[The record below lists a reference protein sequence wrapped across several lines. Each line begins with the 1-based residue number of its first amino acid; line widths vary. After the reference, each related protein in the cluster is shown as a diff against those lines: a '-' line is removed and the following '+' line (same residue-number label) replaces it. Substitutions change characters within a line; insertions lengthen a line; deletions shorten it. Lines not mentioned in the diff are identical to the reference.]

1 MDADFILIRRM
12 KKGDDASFDMFVRK
26 YYEDILKYCR
36 YHCMDEKYAEDLT
49 QETFIRFFNNLSEY
63 QHRDKAKNYL
73 YTIAGNLCCNY
84 LKRKKEALFEDEQ
97 ITERE
102 LTVESPEVAIVNDIA
117 IKTALEQLSEEYRE
131 VIILFYFQE
140 LKIRE
145 IAQVIKIGVP
155 LVKYRLKQGRE
166 KLRTLLGEED
176 ISES

>member
-49 QETFIRFFNNLSEY
+49 QETFIRFFKNLSEY

-97 ITERE
+97 ITERT
-102 LTVESPEVAIVNDIA
+102 LVESSEEAVINDIA
-117 IKTALEQLSEEYRE
+117 IKTALEQLPEEYRE

-145 IAQVIKIGVP
+145 ISQVLQIGVP
-155 LVKYRLKQGRE
+155 LVKYRLKQGKE
-166 KLRTLLGEED
+166 KLRALLGEED
-176 ISES
+176 INES